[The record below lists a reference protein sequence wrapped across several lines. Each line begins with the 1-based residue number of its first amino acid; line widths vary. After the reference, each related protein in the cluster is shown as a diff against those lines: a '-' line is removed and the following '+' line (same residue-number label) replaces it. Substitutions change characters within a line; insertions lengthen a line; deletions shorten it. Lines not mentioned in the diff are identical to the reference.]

1 MQDGVDDAQMACLK
15 ISATAGL
22 EKGEADFEY
31 SGAPRARADAVQAIA
46 KGERVEK
53 RRALGIGFLAAITI
67 VFYTSRTPNT
77 RLVPRAVTVYR

>member
-1 MQDGVDDAQMACLK
+1 MASLK
-15 ISATAGL
+15 IGATAGL

-31 SGAPRARADAVQAIA
+31 SGNPRGARADAVQAIA